1 MATATIT
8 DPELYQLVSWLSPG
22 FPVGAYAYSHGLEFA
37 VEKECI
43 KDEPSLRQWVEA
55 IITHGGGRSD
65 AILFSAAWRAVDAG
79 DEAALT
85 NAVVLADAHRGTK
98 EMALE
103 SSAQGAAFLQTVQAC
118 WTSPAFEK
126 WAAVLNKVDRPAP
139 YAISVAVAAGAA
151 GIPLQSALLVYL
163 QAFAANLISA
173 GVRLVPLGQTAGQKV
188 QAALQGT
195 IIAAADIGLARSL
208 DDLGV
213 ATPMVDWASAQH
225 ETQYTRL
232 FRS

>member
-8 DPELYQLVSWLSPG
+8 DPALYQLVSWLSPG

-37 VEKECI
+37 VEKERV
-43 KDEPSLRQWVEA
+43 KDEASLRQWIQV
-55 IITHGGGRSD
+55 IITHGAGRSD
-65 AILFSAAWRAVDAG
+65 SILFCAAWRAVDAG
-79 DEAALT
+79 YEGALT
-85 NAVVLADAHRGTK
+85 NAVTLADAHRGTS

-103 SSAQGAAFLQTVQAC
+103 SSAQGAAFIQTVQAC
-118 WTSPAFEK
+118 WTSPEFER
-126 WAAVLNKVDRPAP
+126 WAAVLNDIDRPIS
-139 YAISVAVAAGAA
+139 YAVATGVAAGAA
-151 GIPLQSALLVYL
+151 GIPLQPALLVYL
-163 QAFAANLISA
+163 QAISANLISA

-188 QAALQGT
+188 QAALQET
-195 IIAAADIGLARSL
+195 IISAVDAGLTQSL